1 MAEKTRLQIQ
11 IEASE
16 KRIQEEQRKL
26 KALEKEQRE
35 RNDKARTNR
44 LCKRHGLLESVL
56 PVTISL
62 TEEQYEKFVKQHI
75 ANKHGIAVL
84 ANITGQTAEA
94 ITAAIEDAMNRK
106 RNKSSA
112 ANTAAT
118 ADTETETKPQ
128 TNPAPAPTVAGQNH
142 NGTTQATHGQNHN
155 STAQTANSQKH
166 GNHSNQQSKQST
178 PKSTTPAATQGATT

>member
-56 PVTISL
+56 PVTIAL

-84 ANITGQTAEA
+84 ATITGQTVETV
-94 ITAAIEDAMNRK
+94 TAAIEDAMNRK
-106 RNKSSA
+106 RNKPST
-112 ANTAAT
+112 ANAAT
-118 ADTETETKPQ
+118 TETDNSK
-128 TNPAPAPTVAGQNH
+128 NNGGAPTPTVAGQN
-142 NGTTQATHGQNHN
+142 NNSSVRSNTSQNQNH
-155 STAQTANSQKH
+155 
-166 GNHSNQQSKQST
+166 GNQQAKNTT
-178 PKSTTPAATQGATT
+178 PKSTTPATTQGATA

>member
-1 MAEKTRLQIQ
+1 MAEKTKLQIQ
-11 IEASE
+11 IEASA

-56 PVTISL
+56 PVTIAL

-84 ANITGQTAEA
+84 ATITGQTSEA
-94 ITAAIEDAMNRK
+94 VTAAIEDAMSRK

-112 ANTAAT
+112 ANTAVA
-118 ADTETETKPQ
+118 ADTETEAKPQ
-128 TNPAPAPTVAGQNH
+128 TNSTPAPTVAGQNH
-142 NGTTQATHGQNHN
+142 NGATQTANGQNHN
-155 STAQTANSQKH
+155 GNTQTVNGQKH

-178 PKSTTPAATQGATT
+178 PNSTTPATTQGATA